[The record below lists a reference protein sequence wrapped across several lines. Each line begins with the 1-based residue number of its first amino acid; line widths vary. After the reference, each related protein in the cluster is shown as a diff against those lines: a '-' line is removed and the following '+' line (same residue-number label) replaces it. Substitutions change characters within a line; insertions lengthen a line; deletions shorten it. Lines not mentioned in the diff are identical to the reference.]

1 MGLEGKDLV
10 KRDLKRKVKGLVIPH
25 KIDFSN
31 KKIKRWKGPEKNDE
45 DLVKKK
51 HEKKKKQGPWR
62 QMEKKWRAEN
72 SWEGEVKRK
81 SWRYDYFSSRAG
93 KWKISSSNYKSIQ
106 FCKRCQSY
114 VCILKQSP
122 CNNIICSEL
131 KVRIWKVVLD
141 VILLQKWSSSLIG
154 SA

>member
-31 KKIKRWKGPEKNDE
+31 KKFKRWKGPEKNDE
-45 DLVKKK
+45 DLVKKNMK
-51 HEKKKKQGPWR
+51 KRRNRGHEGRWKRNEEQKIHGKER
-62 QMEKKWRAEN
+62 
-72 SWEGEVKRK
+72 GEVKRK

-122 CNNIICSEL
+122 CNNIICSDL

-141 VILLQKWSSSLIG
+141 VILLQNGAVL
-154 SA
+154 

>member
-10 KRDLKRKVKGLVIPH
+10 KRDLKRKVKGLLIPH

-51 HEKKKKQGPWR
+51 HEKKKKQGSWR
-62 QMEKKWRAEN
+62 QMEKKWRAKN

>member
-45 DLVKKK
+45 DLVKKNMK
-51 HEKKKKQGPWR
+51 KRRNRGHEGRWKRNEEQKIHGKERSKGKVEDMIIFHLEQES
-62 QMEKKWRAEN
+62 EKSAPPITNQYNFARDVRAMFVFWN
-72 SWEGEVKRK
+72 
-81 SWRYDYFSSRAG
+81 
-93 KWKISSSNYKSIQ
+93 
-106 FCKRCQSY
+106 
-114 VCILKQSP
+114 SP
-122 CNNIICSEL
+122 CNNIICSDL

>member
-10 KRDLKRKVKGLVIPH
+10 KRDLKRKVKGLLIPH

-51 HEKKKKQGPWR
+51 TWKKKKQGSWR

-122 CNNIICSEL
+122 CNNIICSDL
-131 KVRIWKVVLD
+131 KVRILKVVLD